1 MANSISW
8 GKIYDSTH
16 WGIGVTSNTISWGK
30 VYEDLAGF
38 DLPTRRFSDRVE
50 ADGGVVEALDCV
62 TPEIPNNDWDFYYR
76 VLDDGGTVE
85 ALECLN
91 ALLPYVEGTKVPHLL
106 AALDARSTYFENV
119 EATTI
124 LLNNLENIDL

>member
-1 MANSISW
+1 MANSINW
-8 GKIYDSTH
+8 GKIYDSTN

-30 VYEDLAGF
+30 VYEDFASF
-38 DLPTRRFSDRVE
+38 DLPTRRFSNRV
-50 ADGGVVEALDCV
+50 
-62 TPEIPNNDWDFYYR
+62 TS
-76 VLDDGGTVE
+76 DGGTVE

-91 ALLPYVEGTKVPHLL
+91 GLLPYVEGTKVPHLL

-119 EATTI
+119 DATTI